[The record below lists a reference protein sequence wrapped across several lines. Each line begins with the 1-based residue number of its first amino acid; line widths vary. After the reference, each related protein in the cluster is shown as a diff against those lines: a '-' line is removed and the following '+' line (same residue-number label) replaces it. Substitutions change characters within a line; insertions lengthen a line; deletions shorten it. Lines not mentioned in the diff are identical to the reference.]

1 MLVAVDVAVDV
12 AARCLFVACSLRT
25 AVVVVARELGA
36 MMTVE
41 SLNAGRVACGN
52 RNVKAVRVRRAAM
65 SWLTKRW
72 SAGSTEGERRVN
84 CGDLRRNRNRSRVY
98 KHCSGL
104 RALLPLWRSVIRE
117 V

>member
-1 MLVAVDVAVDV
+1 MAVAADV

-41 SLNAGRVACGN
+41 SLTVGRVACGN
-52 RNVKAVRVRRAAM
+52 RNAKAVRVRRAAM
-65 SWLTKRW
+65 PRERGGSIAVIREEIE
-72 SAGSTEGERRVN
+72 AGAE
-84 CGDLRRNRNRSRVY
+84 SR

-104 RALLPLWRSVIRE
+104 RALLPLRRRKRHPGGLRRQKKSSPLIG
-117 V
+117 